1 MICGTQPW
9 KADFARAKQMLANG
23 MSYKEIADA
32 LGRTPDA
39 VKQKF
44 VYENNRGNKPRAK
57 EWTAQNFERMRE
69 MLLQGKT
76 YQQIGESFG
85 ISKHAVY
92 DIFRRRKHHGE
103 SGKPRKTIT
112 HGDYGAYIKK
122 LPQVPDHIVK
132 KFAKDEPL
140 TDAEFAE
147 YQAAIQSVD
156 RRYIELLQAGEIT
169 PRVQR

>member
-44 VYENNRGNKPRAK
+44 VYENNRGNKPRD
-57 EWTAQNFERMRE
+57 FERMRE

-92 DIFRRRKHHGE
+92 DIFRRRKHRGE

-122 LPQVPDHIVK
+122 LPQVPDHIVR

-156 RRYIELLQAGEIT
+156 KRYIELLQAGEIT
-169 PRVQR
+169 PKVQR